1 MSFTQKIDAL
11 DMIIE
16 ILKDHEG
23 ELNNLVEKVEKI
35 IPDGKSVCLSTTI
48 KKWGNSR
55 GVIIF
60 KQVLDQANLDI
71 GDPVDIIIR
80 KRTHT
85 MR

>member
-1 MSFTQKIDAL
+1 
-11 DMIIE
+11 MIIN
-16 ILKDHEG
+16 ILTEHEKTMDD
-23 ELNNLVEKVEKI
+23 LVEKLEKFV
-35 IPDGKSVCLSTTI
+35 PDGRSVHLSTKI
-48 KKWGNSR
+48 SKWGNSR

-80 KRTHT
+80 KRAHT

>member
-1 MSFTQKIDAL
+1 MDFPVKIDAL
-11 DMIIE
+11 ELLID

-23 ELNNLVEKVEKI
+23 ELNNIVERLLEIV
-35 IPDGKSVCLSTTI
+35 PDGKSCHLTTKI
-48 KKWGNSR
+48 SKWGNSR

-60 KQVLDQANLDI
+60 KPILDQANLDI

-80 KRTHT
+80 KRTPS